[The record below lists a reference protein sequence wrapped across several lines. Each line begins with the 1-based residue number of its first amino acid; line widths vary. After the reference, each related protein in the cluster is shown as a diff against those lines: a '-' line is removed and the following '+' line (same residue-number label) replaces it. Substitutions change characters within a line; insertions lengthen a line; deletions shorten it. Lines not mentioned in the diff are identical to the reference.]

1 MLKGKQAQC
10 PICDLIFTSNNACE
24 VHKRYRDEEKH
35 EYPNAKCV
43 HPSTIG
49 MVERE
54 RGWTVPLPEDAKTW
68 STQTYEPKGP
78 QILTCESCSVIWE
91 RPAQRGRKPK
101 LCVDC
106 KTKGA

>member
-1 MLKGKQAQC
+1 MLKGRQSQC
-10 PICDLIFTSNNACE
+10 PICDLVFTSDAACE
-24 VHKRYRDEEKH
+24 KHKRYREVGR
-35 EYPNAKCV
+35 ARCV

-68 STQTYEPKGP
+68 SAVPYVPVGP
-78 QILTCESCSVIWE
+78 QTLTCTVCGITWE

-101 LCVDC
+101 LCEAC
-106 KTKGA
+106 KARGL